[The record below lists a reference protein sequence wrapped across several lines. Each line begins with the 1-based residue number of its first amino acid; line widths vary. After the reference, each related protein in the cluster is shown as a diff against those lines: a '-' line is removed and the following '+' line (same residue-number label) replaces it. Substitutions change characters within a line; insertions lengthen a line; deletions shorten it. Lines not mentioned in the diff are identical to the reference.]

1 MNTTIEANMT
11 GENITEKLDGILK
24 LFKYYEYLK
33 NAIIHRFYLKK
44 ELLKLGEK

>member
-1 MNTTIEANMT
+1 MT
-11 GENITEKLDGILK
+11 GENITEKLDGI
-24 LFKYYEYLK
+24 FKYYEYLK